1 MKATINLLGMSIL
14 LSFFIVGCGND
25 NAEDETFLVEITN
38 KGTSEIIDIE
48 LSMEEAEEEIK
59 INTLAVGQT
68 SGYQTFIL
76 PTIEG
81 PMPDSW
87 GDYSGK
93 YTQRDTIKE
102 ISILNYE
109 HKFRIKMRIE
119 IEDRSYIT
127 IYP

>member
-1 MKATINLLGMSIL
+1 
-14 LSFFIVGCGND
+14 
-25 NAEDETFLVEITN
+25 
-38 KGTSEIIDIE
+38 
-48 LSMEEAEEEIK
+48 MEGAEEEIK

>member
-119 IEDRSYIT
+119 IEERSYIT